1 MGVGGHDTLTGM
13 RVPRTLGALCGVV
26 APTCFVTAWF
36 VGGLRAEDYQ
46 PLTDAISDLAREGEP
61 TRPLMTAGLV
71 AFGVLLP
78 VWAPV
83 LGRHLGSAAVRNAAA
98 VAGVAT
104 LAVALLPLTRQGDQA
119 QDTWHA
125 VAAGTGYLA
134 MAATPLLAAGP
145 LRRLGHERA
154 AATSV
159 VVGALSAAAL
169 VGTTVFDDRSGGL
182 QRLGLGV
189 VDLWHVAAA
198 VWVLRRP
205 RSRVSG

>member
-1 MGVGGHDTLTGM
+1 MPL
-13 RVPRTLGALCGVV
+13 PRTLGALCGIA
-26 APTCFVTAWF
+26 APTAFVSAWL
-36 VGGLRAEDYQ
+36 VGGLRAEDYR

-61 TRPLMTAGLV
+61 TRPLMTAGMI

-83 LGRHLGSAAVRNAAA
+83 LGQRLQSAAVRNAVV
-98 VAGVAT
+98 VAGAAT
-104 LAVALLPLTRQGDQA
+104 LAVALLPLTRDGDQP

-134 MAATPLLAAGP
+134 MTATPLLAAGP

-159 VVGALSAAAL
+159 VVGLVSAAGL
-169 VGTTVFDDRSGGL
+169 VGCVLIEQRGGGL
-182 QRLGLGV
+182 QRLGLTV
-189 VDLWHVAAA
+189 VDVWHVVAAT
-198 VWVLRRP
+198 WVLRRW
-205 RSRVSG
+205 R

>member
-1 MGVGGHDTLTGM
+1 MPL
-13 RVPRTLGALCGVV
+13 PRTLGALCGIA
-26 APTCFVTAWF
+26 APAAFVTAWA
-36 VGGLRAEDYQ
+36 VGGVRADSYQ
-46 PLTDAISDLAREGEP
+46 PLTDAISDLAREGQP
-61 TRPLMTAGLV
+61 TRPLMTAGMV

-83 LGRHLGSAAVRNAAA
+83 LGARLQSAAVRNAAIGAGLATVA
-98 VAGVAT
+98 VG
-104 LAVALLPLTRQGDQA
+104 LLPLTREGDQP

-159 VVGALSAAAL
+159 VVGLVSAAGL
-169 VGTTVFDDRSGGL
+169 VGSVLIEDRGGGL
-182 QRLGLGV
+182 QRLGLTV
-189 VDLWHVAAA
+189 VDAWHVAAA
-198 VWVLRRP
+198 AWVLRRW
-205 RSRVSG
+205 R